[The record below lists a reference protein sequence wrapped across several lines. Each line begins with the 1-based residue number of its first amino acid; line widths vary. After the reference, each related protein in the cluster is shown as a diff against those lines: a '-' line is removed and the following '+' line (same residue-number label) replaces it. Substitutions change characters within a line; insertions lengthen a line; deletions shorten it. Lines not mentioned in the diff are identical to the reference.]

1 MIKMKRHYPV
11 LKIFCCFPLFF
22 LLSGC
27 LILDGL
33 TRKAARGIAESSFIS
48 FYAEEDPLLAREA
61 AASNLKLLDG
71 LCTRY
76 PQDVSLQILSAKAFF
91 SYSFGYVEEE
101 SPERAARLYYRG
113 FLSAAQALGGEEV
126 FTRMEMDLFKSK
138 SKKEFKRYFESYF
151 WAALNFAAWMNL
163 NKSDPVALTHRD
175 KVEWTGS
182 LAAAQNEAYYHGGP
196 HLLLGLYSCALP
208 KALGGTPEK
217 AVEHFEKAY
226 ALSEKAF
233 LPVPYFYARY
243 CATALQDKA
252 LFEQLLKACLDFK
265 PESNPPE
272 RLVNTLI
279 RDRAKILLEA
289 EDQFFC

>member
-1 MIKMKRHYPV
+1 MKNMNRHYWG
-11 LKIFCCFPLFF
+11 LRIFCCFSLSF

-27 LILDGL
+27 SLLDGF
-33 TRKAARGIAESSFIS
+33 TRKAIKGIVESSFTS
-48 FYAEEDPLLAREA
+48 FYAEEDVLLAREA

-76 PQDVSLQILSAKAFF
+76 PKDGSLQILSAKAFF

-101 SPERAARLYYRG
+101 NPERASKLYYRG
-113 FLSAAQALGGEEV
+113 FLSAVKAIGGEEV
-126 FTRMEMDLFKSK
+126 FTCMDMDLFKSK
-138 SKKEFKRYFESYF
+138 SEKEFKRYFESYF
-151 WAALNFAAWMNL
+151 WAALNFAAWINL

-182 LAAAQNEAYYHGGP
+182 LAVAQNEAYYHGGP
-196 HLLLGLYSCALP
+196 HLLLGIYSCALP
-208 KALGGTPEK
+208 KSLGGTPEK
-217 AVEHFEKAY
+217 AALHFEKAW

-243 CATALQDKA
+243 CATAMQNKI
-252 LFEQLLKACLDFK
+252 LFEQLLKACMDFK
-265 PESNPPE
+265 PEANPSE

-279 RDRAKILLEA
+279 RERAKKLLGA
-289 EDQFFC
+289 VDQYFV